1 MILVTE
7 HHDFHYET
15 ANICRFFV
23 PDEKI
28 KTVKEHPAAVGDELL
43 AVTTLCE
50 SDTGA
55 KTVCRLQY
63 GDFCEMRTNFVP
75 ADSPHYR
82 DDCERTLATDLY
94 HLFCTLFETTQ
105 SWGIL
110 TGVRPIKLLR
120 RTVNELGL
128 PAALDRFR
136 NVWLCDEQKLSL
148 AQKTLTRENEILSL
162 SRPDSFSLYVSIP
175 FCPTRCDYC
184 SFVSHTVDR
193 AAYLI
198 PDYLRLLCEEIRE
211 TARIASRLGL
221 RLETVYVGGGTPTTL
236 DAAEMATLLSAI
248 SEAFDL
254 SNVRE
259 FTVEAGRPDTVTE
272 EKLRAIKQA
281 GIERVSINPQTLH
294 DPVLAAIG
302 RKHTVEDFYNA
313 YDLAR
318 QVGFAVIN
326 TDLITGLPTDTVD
339 GFAKTLDGILAL
351 SPENVT
357 VHTLSM
363 KHGSNLVASRRF
375 EIAQKTAEAKAMS
388 ALSVEKLTAAGYDP
402 YYLYRQGRTMGNQE
416 NVGWA
421 KPGCEGLYNV
431 YIMDETH
438 TILGCGAGAVSKL
451 KQPNGEYIER
461 IFNYKF
467 PYEYVSGFPEML
479 ARKAGID
486 DFYTRFPIQN

>member
-7 HHDFHYET
+7 NHDFHYET

-28 KTVKEHPAAVGDELL
+28 KTVKERPADAGDELL
-43 AVTTLCE
+43 AITTLQE
-50 SDTGA
+50 SEAGA
-55 KTVCRLQY
+55 KTICRLQL

-75 ADSPHYR
+75 AENPHYR
-82 DDCERTLATDLY
+82 DDCELTLATELY

-128 PAALDRFR
+128 SAALDRFR
-136 NVWLCDEQKLSL
+136 NVWLCDEQKLEL
-148 AQKTLTRENEILSL
+148 ATRTLKHENEILSL
-162 SRPDSFSLYVSIP
+162 SRPDSFSLYLSIP

-198 PDYLRLLCEEIRE
+198 PDYLRLLCEEIRH
-211 TARIASRLGL
+211 TAALTKKLGL

-236 DAAEMATLLSAI
+236 SASQMATLLSTV
-248 SEAFDL
+248 SDAFDL
-254 SNVRE
+254 STVRE

-272 EKLRAIKQA
+272 EKLRAIKAA
-281 GIERVSINPQTLH
+281 GIERISINPQTLH
-294 DPVLAAIG
+294 DPVLTAIG
-302 RKHTVEDFYNA
+302 RKHTVEEFYTAFN
-313 YDLAR
+313 LAR
-318 QVGFAVIN
+318 KVGFSVIN
-326 TDLITGLPTDTVD
+326 TDLITGLPTDTVN
-339 GFAKTLDGILAL
+339 GFDETLSGILAL

-363 KHGSNLVASRRF
+363 KHGSNLVAARRF
-375 EIAQKTAEAKAMS
+375 EIAEKTAEAKAMS
-388 ALSVEKLTAAGYDP
+388 ALSVEKLTAAGYEP

-416 NVGWA
+416 NVGFA

-438 TILGCGAGAVSKL
+438 TVLGCGAGAVSKL

-479 ARKAGID
+479 ARKTGID
-486 DFYTRFPIQN
+486 DFYMRFPIKN

>member
-7 HHDFHYET
+7 NHDFHYET

-28 KTVKEHPAAVGDELL
+28 KTVKERPADVGDELL

-50 SDTGA
+50 GESGA

-63 GDFCEMRTNFVP
+63 GDFCEMRTGFVP
-75 ADSPHYR
+75 ADSKTYR

-94 HLFCTLFETTQ
+94 HLFCALFETRQ

-120 RTVNELGL
+120 RTVNDIGL

-136 NVWLCDEQKLSL
+136 NVWLCDDAKLAL
-148 AQKTLTRENEILSL
+148 AETTLRHENEILAL
-162 SRPDSFSLYVSIP
+162 SRPDSFSLYISIP

-198 PDYLRLLCEEIRE
+198 PDYLRLLCEEIRA
-211 TARIASRLGL
+211 TAAMANRLGL

-236 DAAEMATLLSAI
+236 NAEQLKTLLKTVA
-248 SEAFDL
+248 EAFDL
-254 SNVRE
+254 STVRE

-272 EKLRAIKQA
+272 EKLRAIKAA

-294 DPVLAAIG
+294 DSVLAAIG
-302 RKHTVEDFYNA
+302 RKHTVADFTSA
-313 YDLAR
+313 FRLAR
-318 QVGFAVIN
+318 NVGFSVIN

-363 KHGSNLVASRRF
+363 KHGSNLVAARRF
-375 EIAQKTAEAKAMS
+375 EIAEKTAEAKAMS
-388 ALSVEKLTAAGYDP
+388 ALSVEKLTAAGYVP

-416 NVGWA
+416 NVGFA

-486 DFYTRFPIQN
+486 DFYTRFPIKN